1 MSRFGRPEDGW
12 VLLMVAE
19 LSSFCRLCY
28 GLSIRSK
35 ATKVAAAAPPMVS
48 GRMYCEEGGTRR
60 SNEPCG
66 RESDGDKGDAQ
77 KPGPEG
83 TVPDK
88 TRRP

>member
-19 LSSFCRLCY
+19 LSSLCRLCY
-28 GLSIRSK
+28 GLSIRSRPQRLRRQ
-35 ATKVAAAAPPMVS
+35 APPMVS

-60 SNEPCG
+60 SNEPFG
-66 RESDGDKGDAQ
+66 REFDGGKGDAQ